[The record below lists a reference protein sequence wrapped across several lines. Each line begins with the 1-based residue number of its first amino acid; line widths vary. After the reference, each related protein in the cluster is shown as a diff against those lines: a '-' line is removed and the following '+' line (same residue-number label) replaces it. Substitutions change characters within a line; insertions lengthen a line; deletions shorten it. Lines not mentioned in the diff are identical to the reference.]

1 MSDATSILI
10 LLFSTLLFTLFAVFT
25 MLFIALQKK
34 KQHRFIIE
42 KQEMEHRYRSELM
55 QSRLEVQ
62 EQTLKN
68 LSAELHD
75 NIAQVLGMAK
85 MQIHVLGEDV
95 AEDKK
100 GMVVETAQMVGNAI
114 KDIRGMSH
122 MMNGAYVL
130 KTGLRESIEKDLARI
145 SSALRIK
152 CNFSLTGQPF
162 NLHED
167 RELILFRVIQECVA
181 NAVKHGSPYS
191 INVSLSYQSGRLSVE
206 ITDDGKGFDPKQDNK
221 AAGLG
226 LMNIKERVRLLK
238 GNVHISSEIEKGT
251 RIQLDIPQ

>member
-1 MSDATSILI
+1 MIEGNSILI
-10 LLFSTLLFTLFAVFT
+10 FVFSTFLFTLFAVFT

-34 KQHRFIIE
+34 KQHRFLIE
-42 KQEMEHRYRSELM
+42 KQEMEHRYNSELM

-85 MQIHVLGEDV
+85 MQMHALADRADTDTKNHVQ
-95 AEDKK
+95 
-100 GMVVETAQMVGNAI
+100 ETAQLVGDAI
-114 KDIRGMSH
+114 NDIRNMSH

-130 KTGLRESIEKDLARI
+130 KNGLHDSIEKDLARI

-152 CNFSLTGQPF
+152 CNFNVSGKPIDLD
-162 NLHED
+162 ED
-167 RELILFRVIQECVA
+167 KELILFRVIQECVT

-191 INVSLSYQSGRLSVE
+191 VEVSLNYQSGALNVA
-206 ITDDGKGFDPKQDNK
+206 IIDDGKGFDPEQHNK
-221 AAGLG
+221 TAGLG

-238 GNVHISSEIEKGT
+238 GTVEITSGSEKGT
-251 RIQLDIPQ
+251 HIQLYIPQ